1 LINVTVIQACS
12 PSITFDF
19 VGNFLHLILD
29 GKGIYH
35 NHVIP
40 TCIYDL
46 KNSAAHSPIV
56 GYAFDGFPIYGPH
69 GYSTA
74 NNANSPIRLMISGY
88 ALRTGMTTRDK
99 LTTGGT
105 TQTSANTGPPVNT
118 TYPLGSFIEDYEWAT
133 GNGDLDANNGR
144 W

>member
-1 LINVTVIQACS
+1 MN
-12 PSITFDF
+12 
-19 VGNFLHLILD
+19 
-29 GKGIYH
+29 
-35 NHVIP
+35 
-40 TCIYDL
+40 
-46 KNSAAHSPIV
+46 NSAAHSPIV
-56 GYAFDGFPIYGPH
+56 GYAFDGFPIYGPY

-74 NNANSPIRLMISGY
+74 YNANSGIKLMASGY

-105 TQTSANTGPPVNT
+105 TQTSANTGPPVNM

-144 W
+144 WYEIISK